1 MKLLDVYEIR
11 ARYVP
16 AFIAALPV
24 FILSGFIKQDV
35 WISVFANA
43 KCFLVVENVS
53 LSLVAVLFL
62 IHVQRGIAKHVF
74 EERIFKSGREFPTT
88 TMLLLSDTYLSSEMK
103 TKVRKKVE
111 TSFGIHLLPLEKEQ
125 ENLEEAKKTIR
136 DAVNLIRKQ
145 VKDGDKTLQ
154 YNIHYGCSRNLI
166 AGSLFALPL
175 SVLDAYLFGIQNNA
189 GLYFSVALAVFFLF
203 ALIFN
208 KTILTHYANAYAE
221 CLLSEFISTTEG
233 VQSCIH

>member
-11 ARYVP
+11 ARYIP
-16 AFIAALPV
+16 AIIAALPAI
-24 FILSGFIKQDV
+24 ILSAFIKRDV
-35 WISVFANA
+35 WISLFSNA

-53 LSLVAVLFL
+53 LSLIAVLFL

-74 EERIFKSGREFPTT
+74 ENLIFKSGKEFPTT
-88 TMLLLSDTYLSSEMK
+88 TMLLLSNPYLSSEMK
-103 TKVRKKVE
+103 TKIRKKIE
-111 TSFGIHLLPLEKEQ
+111 TTFGIHLLTSEKEQ
-125 ENLEEAKKTIR
+125 KNLEEAKKTIR

-175 SVLDAYLFGIQNNA
+175 SVLDAYLFGMQNTA
-189 GLYFSVALAVFFLF
+189 GFYFSVALAVLFL
-203 ALIFN
+203 AVLVFN
-208 KTILTHYANAYAE
+208 KTILTHFANDYAE

-233 VQSCIH
+233 EQSCIH